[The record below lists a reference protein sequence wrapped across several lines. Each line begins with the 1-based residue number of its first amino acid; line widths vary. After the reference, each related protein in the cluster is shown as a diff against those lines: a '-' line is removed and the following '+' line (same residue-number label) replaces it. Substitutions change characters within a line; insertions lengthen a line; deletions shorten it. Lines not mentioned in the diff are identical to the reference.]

1 MKRFP
6 SPIFLLLLLLAL
18 ALPLATTGCS
28 HSSTEAGEASSE
40 ESGDQGEDGSTEEE
54 KEDTSVPVELTTL
67 ETGSIEA
74 VLRYSTNLEAE
85 SSVQVL
91 AEANR
96 KVRQLLVEEGDRV
109 RRGQVL
115 VRLQDDEQRTTLAK
129 VQSELD
135 KVGRDYDRQK
145 RLYEQGFLSEEDYSD
160 ATYQI
165 EQLQLRLEEAQRE
178 LSYTEVTA
186 PIDGTVTARMINL
199 GDFVTINQPLFELV
213 DFDSIVARVF
223 VPEKELSSLATGQEA
238 RLTTPAVSDQIHSGS
253 IERIAPVVDP
263 KSGTVKVTV
272 ALDNPRA
279 LRPGLYVDVA
289 LVTAV
294 HENALLIPKR
304 ALVYDQDQIFVYRL
318 ADVSSGDAAEEQ
330 TVERVR
336 VEPELE
342 DKIFMEPRGDR
353 LSAGDRLVVA
363 GQAGLKDGAEVRI
376 LQSVGEAARAA
387 ANGLPSR
394 NDADADASAREA
406 E

>member
-6 SPIFLLLLLLAL
+6 SPFFLLLLLLAL
-18 ALPLATTGCS
+18 ALPLAATGCS
-28 HSSTEAGEASSE
+28 PSSMEAETSSE
-40 ESGDQGEDGSTEEE
+40 DSDGKGEDGSTEDEA
-54 KEDTSVPVELTTL
+54 EDTSVPVELTTL

-96 KVRQLLVEEGDRV
+96 KVRQLRVEEGDRV

-115 VRLQDDEQRTTLAK
+115 LRLQDDEQRTTLAK

-135 KVGRDYDRQK
+135 KVERDYERQK

-186 PIDGTVTARMINL
+186 PIDGTVTARMVNL
-199 GDFVTINQPLFELV
+199 GDFVTNNQPLFELV

-238 RLTTPAVSDQIHSGS
+238 RLTTPALSDQVHSGT
-253 IERIAPVVDP
+253 IERISPVVDP

-318 ADVSSGDAAEEQ
+318 AEDASKEEK
-330 TVERVR
+330 TVERVK
-336 VEPELE
+336 VESELE
-342 DKIFMEPRGDR
+342 DKTFLEPRGDR
-353 LSAGDRLVVA
+353 LSAGDQLVVA

-376 LQSVGEAARAA
+376 LASVGEAARAA
-387 ANGLPSR
+387 ANQLPEQ
-394 NDADADASAREA
+394 NDADAAEA